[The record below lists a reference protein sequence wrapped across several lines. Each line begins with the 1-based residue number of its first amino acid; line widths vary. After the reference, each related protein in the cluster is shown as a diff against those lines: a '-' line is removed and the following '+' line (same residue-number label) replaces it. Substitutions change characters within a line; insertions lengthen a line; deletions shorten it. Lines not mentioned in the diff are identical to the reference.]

1 MLVQDLLR
9 GAATHFLGRPFRVL
23 TPGSSVHAADA
34 SVVRRPPTGLGLLFG
49 RIGQK
54 SGTMAEPSNTF
65 IIGTYI

>member
-9 GAATHFLGRPFRVL
+9 GAATGCYPFSGGGLTLL

-54 SGTMAEPSNTF
+54 SGTMAEP
-65 IIGTYI
+65 